1 MNKKKYEI
9 LYDQHKEVYGIGT
22 VYRICALISFGEVA
36 AGTLGEWVQNYNNLS
51 QEGNCWIDD
60 DAIVCESAKVKD
72 NAQVLQNASVLG
84 NAIVFDN
91 AKICEN
97 AVVCGAAS
105 VGGESLVSDFA
116 VIKGEAKVR
125 GSSFILN
132 LTLLK
137 DSSMVVNC
145 VVKNDAQLVGETSF
159 YDQEISETPIQVQIR
174 DFWCYK
180 NPEELYTIGYYSF
193 SRNDLKE
200 MLKDRKT
207 FLGWDYFKLNDYEAV
222 LLAFNLLSGEVQEAM
237 RVYMSL

>member
-1 MNKKKYEI
+1 MKKYEI

-22 VYRICALISFGEVA
+22 VYRIYALISFGTVA
-36 AGTLGEWVQNYNNLS
+36 AGTLGGWVQDYNNLS

-60 DAIVCESAKVKD
+60 DAIVCEGAKVKD
-72 NAQVLQNASVLG
+72 NAHVLQNAKVLD
-84 NAIVFDN
+84 NAIIFDN
-91 AKICEN
+91 ARVYGN

-116 VIKGEAKVR
+116 VIKGGAKVR
-125 GSSFILN
+125 GSSFISN

-145 VVKNDAQLVGETSF
+145 VVENNAQLVGETYF
-159 YDQEISETPIQVQIR
+159 RDQEISETPIQVQIR

-180 NPEELYTIGYYSF
+180 NPEELYTIGCYSF
-193 SRNDLKE
+193 PKDDLEE

-207 FLGWDYFKLNDYEAV
+207 FMEWDYFKLNDYEAV
-222 LLAFNLLSGEVQEAM
+222 LFAFDLLSGKVQEAM
-237 RVYMSL
+237 RVYTSL